1 MATKKPDK
9 KDTKTKTVNNKNQTF
24 YDKIKQ
30 EAREQGVRGL
40 ASRARDW
47 YRDQVKSMG
56 RSITPAKALQAGRT
70 FSADN
75 IGIGSMFFYWYDP
88 KLKDKLPYYDAFPL
102 TIVLNRYKD
111 GFLGLNLHY
120 LPPDVRA
127 QFLSK
132 LMDFATNPKL
142 TKETR
147 LQVTYEFLRASSKYK
162 EFEPC
167 LHRYL
172 YSHLVTAP
180 TRVLPEDWIMAV
192 FLPVARFKKARAS
205 RVWNDS
211 MKGKK
216 R

>member
-9 KDTKTKTVNNKNQTF
+9 PSTSKTSKNRPLTF

-30 EAREQGVRGL
+30 AAREQSIRGL
-40 ASRARDW
+40 TARSRDW
-47 YRDQVKSMG
+47 YEAQVKGMG
-56 RSITPAKALQAGRT
+56 RSITPTKALQAGKT
-70 FSADN
+70 FSPKN
-75 IGIGSMFFYWYDP
+75 MNIGSMFFYWYDP

-102 TIVLNRYKD
+102 TIILNKYKD

-120 LPPDVRA
+120 LPPDMRGR
-127 QFLSK
+127 FLSK
-132 LMDFATNPKL
+132 LMDFATNTKL
-142 TKETR
+142 TPDTR
-147 LQVTYEFLRASSKYK
+147 LQLTYDFLRASSRYK

-180 TRVLPEDWIMAV
+180 SQVLPEDWIMAV

-205 RVWNDS
+205 RIWSDS
-211 MKGKK
+211 TKGK
-216 R
+216 RR